1 MIMKHIKGVKTV
13 EDSKEKIP
21 PLPPKAT
28 KAATPVLLNMM
39 PQKRIQVNM
48 AVTNALLI
56 GEDTEDNLIAK
67 IQRVLI
73 AGAQERMIWIAQ
85 IVDYVVLMAVLIAVL
100 MNRKKK
106 IYRATESTMEIV
118 SYHINPNQRMRA
130 PKTYQTTTCNLLRM
144 IKHPLL
150 LMAHPVHLQQY
161 RIITALATAT
171 LMDLY

>member
-1 MIMKHIKGVKTV
+1 MKHMKGVKTV

-28 KAATPVLLNMM
+28 QAATQARLNMK
-39 PQKRIQVNM
+39 PQKKLQINM
-48 AVTNALLI
+48 VVTNALLI

-73 AGAQERMIWIAQ
+73 AGVQERMIWIAQ
-85 IVDYVVLMAVLIAVL
+85 IVDYVVLMAVLIVVWR
-100 MNRKKK
+100 NPKEK

-118 SYHINPNQRMRA
+118 SHRINPSRRMRA

-150 LMAHPVHLQQY
+150 LMAHPVHLQRY
-161 RIITALATAT
+161 LIMIVLVTAT